1 MAAIVPT
8 GAIGQ
13 PLLRNEDNRLLTGK
27 GRFSDDNNLQ
37 GQAYAAIV
45 RSPHAHARIKAIDSL
60 AARAMPGVLDVLTGA
75 DWLADGLG
83 PIPHSPIPSGH
94 DGLGMTLEK
103 WQKVFIGRNYPLA
116 PERPRFAG
124 EAVAMV
130 IAETT
135 AIAQDAVEHVAV
147 EYEPLPAVTGTA
159 AAADPGAPKVWDET
173 DGNVCLDTTFG
184 DCANT
189 DKAFENAHHITRRTF
204 RITRNTGVPMEPRAS
219 VAEYDAASGKY
230 TLYTGGGGAVRYKNE
245 LLKIF
250 AVEDSRIRVVTE
262 DVGGNFGTRNRLFP
276 EYPLVM
282 WAAKRLGRPVKNT
295 TTRTECFLTDYQGR
309 DLVTSLELA
318 MDREG
323 RFLAMRADNLSNI
336 GAYTLSFTPLSKGA
350 ELVTGPYAVPY
361 ACIRARG
368 VFSHTVPTNPYRSA
382 GRPEVIYALERLV
395 DCAADELGID
405 RVELRRRNLVPAE
418 SMPFDSPL
426 GMTYDSGE
434 YHVTLDR
441 ALALSD
447 AAGFAKR
454 REHSEKK
461 GLLRGIG
468 YSTYVESSTGAPRER
483 AEIDIVGDGKRVD
496 VVIGTQSSGQ
506 GHETS
511 FCQVAAEWLGVP
523 FETVRLLQGDTD
535 VVKVGGGSHSGRS
548 MRMAGT
554 VIVMAG
560 DALIEKGKR
569 IAAHVLEAA
578 PDDIDFADGVFTISG
593 TDRSIGIFELAVQA
607 SSRNDLPEELQGG
620 LNSEAENI
628 MRTPAFPY
636 GAHVCEVE
644 IDPETGALTLDRY
657 GCVDDVGRVINP
669 VILDGQIHGG
679 IAQGAGEALLEDIVF
694 DGTTGQMLTASLMDY
709 AMPRAD
715 DMPGFATGTHELLSP
730 TNPLGIRS
738 GGEAGTT
745 PAPGAI
751 LNAVAD
757 ALRPL
762 GVDDVEMPATPHNI
776 WRAIMQARARR

>member
-1 MAAIVPT
+1 MPDGV
-8 GAIGQ
+8 IGQ
-13 PLLRNEDNRLLTGK
+13 PLLRNEDDRLLN
-27 GRFSDDNNLQ
+27 GRGQYSDDINLP
-37 GQAYAAIV
+37 GQAYAVMV
-45 RSPHAHARIKAIDSL
+45 RSPHAYANIRSIDAT
-60 AARAMPGVLDVLTGA
+60 AARAHPGVTDVLTGK
-75 DWLADGLG
+75 DWLDDGLQ

-103 WQKVFIGRNYPLA
+103 WQKVYLGLNYPLA
-116 PERPRFAG
+116 AERPRFAG

-130 IAETT
+130 IAESHM
-135 AIAQDAVEHVAV
+135 IAQDAADLVEVD
-147 EYEPLPAVTGTA
+147 YEPLPAVTGTIA
-159 AAADPGAPKVWDET
+159 ATLPEAPKVWDET
-173 DGNVCLDTTFG
+173 EGNVCLDTQFG
-184 DCANT
+184 DCENT
-189 DKAFENAHHITRRTF
+189 DKAFEQAHHITRRTF
-204 RITRNTGVPMEPRAS
+204 RITRNTGVPMEPRAG
-219 VAEYDAASGKY
+219 VGDYDPASGKY
-230 TLYTGGGGAVRYKNE
+230 TLYAGGGGAVRYKVE
-245 LLKIF
+245 LVKIF
-250 AVEDSRIRVVTE
+250 GVEDEQIRVVTQ

-295 TTRTECFLTDYQGR
+295 TTRTECFLSDFQGR

-318 MDREG
+318 LDENG
-323 RFLAMRADNLSNI
+323 KFLAMRADNISNI

-350 ELVTGPYAVPY
+350 ELVTGPYNIPY
-361 ACIRARG
+361 ACVRARG

-395 DCAADELGID
+395 DCAAAETGID
-405 RVELRRRNLVPAE
+405 RVELRRRNLVPADA
-418 SMPFDSPL
+418 MPFDSPL

-441 ALALSD
+441 ALELTEESGY
-447 AAGFAKR
+447 AARKA
-454 REHSEKK
+454 ESEAR

-468 YSTYVESSTGAPRER
+468 YATYVESSTGAPRER
-483 AEIDIVGDGKRVD
+483 AEIDVIGDEKRVE

-523 FETVRLLQGDTD
+523 FETVELLQGDTD
-535 VVKVGGGSHSGRS
+535 FVKVGGGSHSGRS

-560 DALIEKGKR
+560 DILIDKGKR
-569 IAAHVLEAA
+569 LAAHVMEAA
-578 PDDIDFADGVFTISG
+578 PDDIDFADGTFTISG
-593 TDRSIGIFELAVQA
+593 TDRSIGIFDLATEA
-607 SSRNDLPEELQGG
+607 ATRDDLPEDLQGG

-628 MRTPAFPY
+628 MHTPAFPY
-636 GAHVCEVE
+636 GAHICEVE
-644 IDPETGALTLDRY
+644 IDPDTGEISLDRY

-679 IAQGAGEALLEDIVF
+679 IVQGAGEAMLEDFVF
-694 DGTTGQMLTASLMDY
+694 DPDSGQVLTASLMDY
-709 AMPRAD
+709 AMPHAA
-715 DMPGFATGTHELLSP
+715 DMPSFRTGVHEMLSP

-762 GVDDVEMPATPHNI
+762 GVDDVEMPATPFNI
-776 WRAIMQARARR
+776 WQAIQQAQGRG

>member
-1 MAAIVPT
+1 MPDGV
-8 GAIGQ
+8 IGQ
-13 PLLRNEDNRLLTGK
+13 PLLRNEDDRLLN
-27 GRFSDDNNLQ
+27 GRGRYSDDINLP
-37 GQAYAAIV
+37 GQAYAVMV
-45 RSPHAHARIKAIDSL
+45 RSPHACANIRSIDAT
-60 AARAMPGVLDVLTGA
+60 AARAHPGVIDVLTGK
-75 DWLADGLG
+75 DWLDDGLQ

-103 WQKVFIGRNYPLA
+103 WQKVYLGLNYPLA
-116 PERPRFAG
+116 AERPRFAG

-130 IAETT
+130 IAESH
-135 AIAQDAVEHVAV
+135 AIAQDAAELVVV
-147 EYEPLPAVTGTA
+147 DYEPLPAVTGTVA
-159 AAADPGAPKVWDET
+159 ATLPQAPKVWDEA
-173 DGNVCLDTTFG
+173 DGNVCLDTQFG
-184 DCANT
+184 DCENT
-189 DKAFENAHHITRRTF
+189 DKAFEQAHHITRRTF
-204 RITRNTGVPMEPRAS
+204 RITRNTGVPMEPRAG
-219 VAEYDAASGKY
+219 VGDYDPASGKY
-230 TLYTGGGGAVRYKNE
+230 TLYAGGGGAVRYKVE
-245 LLKIF
+245 LVKIF
-250 AVEDSRIRVVTE
+250 GVKDDQVRVVTQ

-282 WAAKRLGRPVKNT
+282 WAAKRIGRPVKNT
-295 TTRTECFLTDYQGR
+295 TTRTECFLTDFQGR

-318 MDREG
+318 LDG
-323 RFLAMRADNLSNI
+323 NGNFLAMRADNISNI

-350 ELVTGPYAVPY
+350 ELVTGPYNIPY
-361 ACIRARG
+361 ACVRARG

-395 DCAADELGID
+395 DCAAAETGIE
-405 RVELRRRNLVPAE
+405 RVELRRRNLVPADA
-418 SMPFDSPL
+418 MPFDSPL

-441 ALALSD
+441 ALELTEESGY
-447 AAGFAKR
+447 AARKA
-454 REHSEKK
+454 ESEAR

-468 YSTYVESSTGAPRER
+468 YATYVESSTGAPRER
-483 AEIDIVGDGKRVD
+483 AEIDVIGDEKRVE

-523 FETVRLLQGDTD
+523 FETIELLQGDTD
-535 VVKVGGGSHSGRS
+535 FVKVGGGSHSGRS

-560 DALIEKGKR
+560 DVLIDKGKR
-569 IAAHVLEAA
+569 LAAHVLEAA
-578 PDDIDFADGVFTISG
+578 PDDIDFAEGTFTISG
-593 TDRSIGIFELAVQA
+593 TDRSIGIFDLATEA
-607 SSRNDLPEELQGG
+607 ATRDDLPEDLQGG

-628 MRTPAFPY
+628 MHTPAFPY
-636 GAHVCEVE
+636 GAHICEVE
-644 IDPETGALTLDRY
+644 IDPDTGEISLDRY

-679 IAQGAGEALLEDIVF
+679 IVQGAGEAMLEDFVF
-694 DGTTGQMLTASLMDY
+694 DPDSGQVLTASLMDY
-709 AMPRAD
+709 AMPHAA
-715 DMPGFATGTHELLSP
+715 DMPSFRTGVHEMLSP

-762 GVDDVEMPATPHNI
+762 GVDDVEMPATPFNI
-776 WRAIMQARARR
+776 WQAIQQAQGRG

>member
-1 MAAIVPT
+1 MPDGV
-8 GAIGQ
+8 IGQ
-13 PLLRNEDNRLLTGK
+13 PLLRNEDDRLLN
-27 GRFSDDNNLQ
+27 GRGRYSDDINLP
-37 GQAYAAIV
+37 GQAYAVMV
-45 RSPHAHARIKAIDSL
+45 RSPHACANIRSIDAT
-60 AARAMPGVLDVLTGA
+60 AARAHPGVIDVLTGK
-75 DWLADGLG
+75 DWLDDGLQ

-103 WQKVFIGRNYPLA
+103 WQKVYLGLNYPLA
-116 PERPRFAG
+116 AERPRFAG

-130 IAETT
+130 IAGSH
-135 AIAQDAVEHVAV
+135 AIAQDAAELVVV
-147 EYEPLPAVTGTA
+147 DYEPLPAVTGTVA
-159 AAADPGAPKVWDET
+159 ATLPEAPKVWDEA
-173 DGNVCLDTTFG
+173 DGNVCLDTQFG
-184 DCANT
+184 DCENT
-189 DKAFENAHHITRRTF
+189 DKAFEQAHHITRRTF
-204 RITRNTGVPMEPRAS
+204 RITRNTGVPMEPRAG
-219 VAEYDAASGKY
+219 VGDYDPASGKY
-230 TLYTGGGGAVRYKNE
+230 TLYAGGGGAVRYKVE
-245 LLKIF
+245 LVKIF
-250 AVEDSRIRVVTE
+250 GVKDDQVRVVTQ

-282 WAAKRLGRPVKNT
+282 WAAKRIGRPVKNT
-295 TTRTECFLTDYQGR
+295 TTRTECFLTDFQGR

-318 MDREG
+318 LDG
-323 RFLAMRADNLSNI
+323 NGNFLAMRADNISNI

-350 ELVTGPYAVPY
+350 ELVTGPYNIPY
-361 ACIRARG
+361 ACVRARG

-395 DCAADELGID
+395 DCAAAETGID
-405 RVELRRRNLVPAE
+405 RVELRRRNLVPADA
-418 SMPFDSPL
+418 MPFDSPL

-441 ALALSD
+441 ALELTEESGY
-447 AAGFAKR
+447 AARKAK
-454 REHSEKK
+454 SEAR

-468 YSTYVESSTGAPRER
+468 YATYVESSTGAPRER
-483 AEIDIVGDGKRVD
+483 AEIDVIGDEKRVE

-523 FETVRLLQGDTD
+523 FETIELLQGDTD
-535 VVKVGGGSHSGRS
+535 FVKVGGGSHSGRS

-560 DALIEKGKR
+560 DILIDTGKR
-569 IAAHVLEAA
+569 LAAHVLEAA
-578 PDDIDFADGVFTISG
+578 PDDIDFAEGTFTISG
-593 TDRSIGIFELAVQA
+593 TDRSIGIFDLATEA
-607 SSRNDLPEELQGG
+607 ATRDDLPEDLQGG

-628 MRTPAFPY
+628 MHTPAFPY
-636 GAHVCEVE
+636 GAHICEVE
-644 IDPETGALTLDRY
+644 IDPDTGEISLDRY

-679 IAQGAGEALLEDIVF
+679 IVQGAGEAMLEDFVF
-694 DGTTGQMLTASLMDY
+694 DPDSGQVLTASLMDY
-709 AMPRAD
+709 AMPHAA
-715 DMPGFATGTHELLSP
+715 DMPSFRTGVHEMLSP

-762 GVDDVEMPATPHNI
+762 GVDDVEMPATPFNI
-776 WRAIMQARARR
+776 WQAIQQAQGRG

>member
-1 MAAIVPT
+1 MPDGV
-8 GAIGQ
+8 IGQ
-13 PLLRNEDNRLLTGK
+13 PLLRNEDDRLLN
-27 GRFSDDNNLQ
+27 GRGRYSDDINLP
-37 GQAYAAIV
+37 GQAYAAMV
-45 RSPHAHARIKAIDSL
+45 RSPHAYAEIRSIDAS
-60 AARAMPGVLDVLTGA
+60 AARAHPGVIDVLTGQ
-75 DWLADGLG
+75 DWLDDGLQ

-94 DGLGMTLEK
+94 DGLGMSLEK
-103 WQKVFIGRNYPLA
+103 WQKVYLGLNYPLA

-130 IAETT
+130 IAESH
-135 AIAQDAVEHVAV
+135 AIAQDAAELVAV
-147 EYEPLPAVTGTA
+147 DYEPLPAVTATVA
-159 AAADPGAPKVWDET
+159 ATLPDAPKVWDET
-173 DGNVCLDTTFG
+173 DGNVCLDTRFG
-184 DCANT
+184 DCENT
-189 DKAFENAHHITRRTF
+189 DKAFETAHHITRRTF
-204 RITRNTGVPMEPRAS
+204 RITRNTGVPMEPRAG
-219 VAEYDAASGKY
+219 VGDYDPASGKF
-230 TLYTGGGGAVRYKNE
+230 TLYAGGGGAVRYKVE
-245 LLKIF
+245 LVKIF
-250 AVEDSRIRVVTE
+250 GVDDDQIRVVTQ

-276 EYPLVM
+276 EYALVM
-282 WAAKRLGRPVKNT
+282 WAAKRIGRPVKNT
-295 TTRTECFLTDYQGR
+295 TTRTECFLTDFQGR

-318 MDREG
+318 LDENG
-323 RFLAMRADNLSNI
+323 RFLAMRADNISNI

-350 ELVTGPYAVPY
+350 ELVTGPYNIPY
-361 ACIRARG
+361 ACVRARG

-395 DCAADELGID
+395 DCAAAETGID
-405 RVELRRRNLVPAE
+405 RIELRRRNLVPADA
-418 SMPFDSPL
+418 MPFDSPL

-441 ALALSD
+441 ALELTDEAGYVARK
-447 AAGFAKR
+447 AA
-454 REHSEKK
+454 SEAK

-468 YSTYVESSTGAPRER
+468 YATYVESSTGAPRER
-483 AEIDIVGDGKRVD
+483 AEIDIIGGEKRVE

-523 FETVRLLQGDTD
+523 FDTVELLQGDTD
-535 VVKVGGGSHSGRS
+535 FVKVGGGSHSGRS

-569 IAAHVLEAA
+569 LAAHVMEAA

-593 TDRSIGIFELAVQA
+593 TDRSIGIFDLATEA
-607 SSRNDLPEELQGG
+607 ESRDDLPEDLQGG

-644 IDPETGALTLDRY
+644 IDPETGEISLDRY

-679 IAQGAGEALLEDIVF
+679 IVQGAGEALLEDFVF
-694 DGTTGQMLTASLMDY
+694 DPDSGQALTASLMDY
-709 AMPRAD
+709 AMPHAA
-715 DMPGFATGTHELLSP
+715 DMPSFRTGVHEMLSP

-776 WRAIMQARARR
+776 WQAICRAKGRG

>member
-1 MAAIVPT
+1 MPDGV
-8 GAIGQ
+8 IGQ
-13 PLLRNEDNRLLTGK
+13 PLLRNEDNRLLTGT
-27 GRFSDDNNLQ
+27 GRFSDDMNLP
-37 GQAYAAIV
+37 GQAYAAMV
-45 RSPHAHARIKAIDSL
+45 RSPHAHARIISIDST
-60 AARAMPGVLDVLTGA
+60 AAKAHPGVIDVLTGA
-75 DWLADGLG
+75 DWLADGLA
-83 PIPHSPIPSGH
+83 PIPHSPIPSGS

-103 WQKVFIGRNYPLA
+103 WQKVYVGRNYPMA
-116 PERPRFAG
+116 AERPRFAG

-130 IAETT
+130 IAKTD
-135 AIAQDAVEHVAV
+135 AIAQDAAELVAI
-147 EYEPLPAVTGTA
+147 EYEPLPAVTATVAATA
-159 AAADPGAPKVWDET
+159 PDAPRVWDES

-184 DCANT
+184 DCENT
-189 DKAFENAHHITRRTF
+189 DRAFAAAHHITRRTF
-204 RITRNTGVPMEPRAS
+204 RITRNTGVPMEPRAGLGD
-219 VAEYDAASGKY
+219 YDTATGKY
-230 TLYTGGGGAVRYKNE
+230 TLYAGGGGAVRYKVE
-245 LLKIF
+245 LVRIF
-250 AVEDSRIRVVTE
+250 GVADDQIRVVTE

-295 TTRTECFLTDYQGR
+295 TSRTECFLTDFQGR
-309 DLVTSLELA
+309 DLVTTLELA
-318 MDREG
+318 MDRNG
-323 RFLAMRADNLSNI
+323 KFLAMRADNLSNI

-350 ELVTGPYAVPY
+350 ELVTGAYAVPF
-361 ACIRARG
+361 ACVRARG

-395 DCAADELGID
+395 DCAADEIGID
-405 RVELRRRNLVPAE
+405 RVELRRRNLVPAD

-434 YHVTLDR
+434 YRHTLDR
-441 ALALSD
+441 AVALTD
-447 AAGFAKR
+447 VAGFEGR
-454 REHSEKK
+454 RKESEKK

-468 YSTYVESSTGAPRER
+468 YSTYVESSSGAPRER
-483 AEIDIVGDGKRVD
+483 AELDIIGDQRRVE

-523 FETVRLLQGDTD
+523 FDTVELLQGDTD
-535 VVKVGGGSHSGRS
+535 FVKVGGGSHSGRS

-560 DALIEKGKR
+560 DALIDKGKKL
-569 IAAHVLEAA
+569 AAHVLEAA
-578 PDDIDFADGVFTISG
+578 IDDIDFADGQFTISG
-593 TDRSIGIFELAVQA
+593 TDRSIGIFELATEAVT
-607 SSRNDLPEELQGG
+607 RDDLPEELQGG

-628 MRTPAFPY
+628 MHTPAFPY
-636 GAHVCEVE
+636 GAHICEVE

-679 IAQGAGEALLEDIVF
+679 IVQGAGEAMLEDFIF
-694 DGTTGQMLTASLMDY
+694 DPSTGQPLTASLMDY
-709 AMPRAD
+709 AMPRAA
-715 DMPGFATGTHELLSP
+715 DMPSFRTDTHEMLSP

-762 GVDDVEMPATPHNI
+762 GVGDVEMPATPHNI
-776 WRAIMQARARR
+776 WQTIRRARTRG

>member
-1 MAAIVPT
+1 MPDGV
-8 GAIGQ
+8 IGQ
-13 PLLRNEDNRLLTGK
+13 PLLRNEDDRLLN
-27 GRFSDDNNLQ
+27 GRGRYSDDINLP
-37 GQAYAAIV
+37 GQAYAVMV
-45 RSPHAHARIKAIDSL
+45 RSPHACANIRSIDAT
-60 AARAMPGVLDVLTGA
+60 AARAHPGVIDVLTGK
-75 DWLADGLG
+75 DWLDDGLQ

-103 WQKVFIGRNYPLA
+103 WQKVYLGLNYPLA
-116 PERPRFAG
+116 AERPRFAG

-130 IAETT
+130 IAESH
-135 AIAQDAVEHVAV
+135 AIAQDAAELVVV
-147 EYEPLPAVTGTA
+147 DYEPLPAVTGTVA
-159 AAADPGAPKVWDET
+159 ATLPEAPKVWDEA
-173 DGNVCLDTTFG
+173 DGNVCLDTQFG
-184 DCANT
+184 DCENT
-189 DKAFENAHHITRRTF
+189 DKAFEQAHHITRRTF
-204 RITRNTGVPMEPRAS
+204 RITRNTGVPMEPRAG
-219 VAEYDAASGKY
+219 VGDYDPASGKY
-230 TLYTGGGGAVRYKNE
+230 TLYAGGGGAVRYKVE
-245 LLKIF
+245 LVKIF
-250 AVEDSRIRVVTE
+250 GVKDDQVRVVTQ

-282 WAAKRLGRPVKNT
+282 WAAKRIRRPVKNT
-295 TTRTECFLTDYQGR
+295 TTRTECFLTDFQGR

-318 MDREG
+318 LDG
-323 RFLAMRADNLSNI
+323 NGNFLAMRADNISNI

-350 ELVTGPYAVPY
+350 ELVTGPYNIPY
-361 ACIRARG
+361 ACVRARG

-395 DCAADELGID
+395 DCAAAETGIE
-405 RVELRRRNLVPAE
+405 RVELRRRNLVPADA
-418 SMPFDSPL
+418 MPFDSPL

-441 ALALSD
+441 ALELTEESGY
-447 AAGFAKR
+447 AARKA
-454 REHSEKK
+454 ESEAR

-468 YSTYVESSTGAPRER
+468 YATYVESSTGAPRER
-483 AEIDIVGDGKRVD
+483 AEIDVIGDEKRVE

-523 FETVRLLQGDTD
+523 FETVELLQGDTD
-535 VVKVGGGSHSGRS
+535 FVKVGGGSHSGRS

-560 DALIEKGKR
+560 DILIDKGKR
-569 IAAHVLEAA
+569 LAAHVMEAA
-578 PDDIDFADGVFTISG
+578 PDDIDFADGTFTISG
-593 TDRSIGIFELAVQA
+593 TDRSIGIFDLATEA
-607 SSRNDLPEELQGG
+607 ATRDDLPEDLQGG

-628 MRTPAFPY
+628 MHTPAFPY
-636 GAHVCEVE
+636 GAHICEVE
-644 IDPETGALTLDRY
+644 IDPDTGEISLDRY

-679 IAQGAGEALLEDIVF
+679 IVQGAGEAMLEDFVF
-694 DGTTGQMLTASLMDY
+694 DPDSGQVLTASLMDY
-709 AMPRAD
+709 AMPHAA
-715 DMPGFATGTHELLSP
+715 DMPSFRTGVHEMLSP

-762 GVDDVEMPATPHNI
+762 GVDDVEMPATPFNI
-776 WRAIMQARARR
+776 WQAIQQAQGRG

>member
-1 MAAIVPT
+1 MPDGV
-8 GAIGQ
+8 IGQ
-13 PLLRNEDNRLLTGK
+13 PLLRNEDDRLLN
-27 GRFSDDNNLQ
+27 GRGRYSDDINLP
-37 GQAYAAIV
+37 GQAYAVMV
-45 RSPHAHARIKAIDSL
+45 RSPHACANIRSIDAT
-60 AARAMPGVLDVLTGA
+60 AARAHPGVIDVLTGK
-75 DWLADGLG
+75 DWLDDGLQ

-103 WQKVFIGRNYPLA
+103 WQKVYLGLNYPLA
-116 PERPRFAG
+116 AERPRFAG

-130 IAETT
+130 IAESH
-135 AIAQDAVEHVAV
+135 AIAQDAAELVVV
-147 EYEPLPAVTGTA
+147 DYEPLPAVTGTVA
-159 AAADPGAPKVWDET
+159 ATLPEAPKVWDEA
-173 DGNVCLDTTFG
+173 DGNVCLDTQFG
-184 DCANT
+184 DCENT
-189 DKAFENAHHITRRTF
+189 DKAFEQAHHITRRTF
-204 RITRNTGVPMEPRAS
+204 RITRNTGVPMEPRAG
-219 VAEYDAASGKY
+219 VGDYDPASGKY
-230 TLYTGGGGAVRYKNE
+230 TLYAGGGGAVRYKVE
-245 LLKIF
+245 LVKIF
-250 AVEDSRIRVVTE
+250 GVKDDQVRVVTQ

-282 WAAKRLGRPVKNT
+282 WAAKRIGRPVKNT
-295 TTRTECFLTDYQGR
+295 TTRTECFLTDFQGR

-318 MDREG
+318 LDG
-323 RFLAMRADNLSNI
+323 NGNFLAMRADNISNI

-350 ELVTGPYAVPY
+350 ELVTGPYNIPY
-361 ACIRARG
+361 ACVRARG

-395 DCAADELGID
+395 DCAAAETGIE
-405 RVELRRRNLVPAE
+405 RVELRRRNLVPADA
-418 SMPFDSPL
+418 MPFDSPL

-441 ALALSD
+441 ALELTEESGY
-447 AAGFAKR
+447 AARKA
-454 REHSEKK
+454 ESEAR

-468 YSTYVESSTGAPRER
+468 YATYVESSTGAPRER
-483 AEIDIVGDGKRVD
+483 AEIDVIGDEKRVE

-523 FETVRLLQGDTD
+523 FETVELLQGDTD
-535 VVKVGGGSHSGRS
+535 FVKVGGGSHSGRS

-560 DALIEKGKR
+560 DILIDKGKR
-569 IAAHVLEAA
+569 LAAHVLEAA
-578 PDDIDFADGVFTISG
+578 PDDIDFADGTFTISG
-593 TDRSIGIFELAVQA
+593 TDRSIGIFDLATEA
-607 SSRNDLPEELQGG
+607 ATRDDLPEDLQGG

-628 MRTPAFPY
+628 MHTPAFPY
-636 GAHVCEVE
+636 GAHICEVE
-644 IDPETGALTLDRY
+644 IDPDTGEISLDRY

-679 IAQGAGEALLEDIVF
+679 IVQGAGEAMLEDFVF
-694 DGTTGQMLTASLMDY
+694 DPDSGQVLTASLMDY
-709 AMPRAD
+709 AMPHAA
-715 DMPGFATGTHELLSP
+715 DMPSFRTGVHEMLSP

-762 GVDDVEMPATPHNI
+762 GVDDVEMPATPFNI
-776 WRAIMQARARR
+776 WQAIQQAQGRG

>member
-1 MAAIVPT
+1 MPDGV
-8 GAIGQ
+8 IGQ
-13 PLLRNEDNRLLTGK
+13 PLLRNEDDRLLN
-27 GRFSDDNNLQ
+27 GRGRYSDDINLP
-37 GQAYAAIV
+37 GQAYAVMV
-45 RSPHAHARIKAIDSL
+45 RSPHACANIRSIDAT
-60 AARAMPGVLDVLTGA
+60 AARAHPGVIDVLTGK
-75 DWLADGLG
+75 DWLDDGLQ

-103 WQKVFIGRNYPLA
+103 WQKVYLGLNYPLA
-116 PERPRFAG
+116 AERPRFAG

-130 IAETT
+130 IAESH
-135 AIAQDAVEHVAV
+135 AIAQDAAELVVV
-147 EYEPLPAVTGTA
+147 DYEPLPAVTGTVA
-159 AAADPGAPKVWDET
+159 ATLPEAPKVWDEA
-173 DGNVCLDTTFG
+173 DGNVCLDTQFG
-184 DCANT
+184 DCENT
-189 DKAFENAHHITRRTF
+189 DKAFEQAHHITRRTF
-204 RITRNTGVPMEPRAS
+204 RITRNTGVPMEPRAG
-219 VAEYDAASGKY
+219 VGDYDPASGKY
-230 TLYTGGGGAVRYKNE
+230 TLYAGGGGAVRYKVE
-245 LLKIF
+245 LVKIF
-250 AVEDSRIRVVTE
+250 GVKDDQVRVVTQ

-282 WAAKRLGRPVKNT
+282 WAAKRIGRPVKNT
-295 TTRTECFLTDYQGR
+295 TTRTECFLTDFQGR

-318 MDREG
+318 LDG
-323 RFLAMRADNLSNI
+323 NGNFLAMRADNISNI

-350 ELVTGPYAVPY
+350 ELVTGPYNIPY
-361 ACIRARG
+361 ACVRARG

-395 DCAADELGID
+395 DCAAAETGIE
-405 RVELRRRNLVPAE
+405 RVELRRRNLVPADA
-418 SMPFDSPL
+418 MPFDSPL

-441 ALALSD
+441 ALELTEESGY
-447 AAGFAKR
+447 AARKA
-454 REHSEKK
+454 ESEAR

-468 YSTYVESSTGAPRER
+468 YATYVESSTGAPRER
-483 AEIDIVGDGKRVD
+483 AEIDVIGDEKRVE

-523 FETVRLLQGDTD
+523 FETVELLQGDTD
-535 VVKVGGGSHSGRS
+535 FVKVGGGSHSGRS

-560 DALIEKGKR
+560 DILIDKGKR
-569 IAAHVLEAA
+569 LAAHVLEAA
-578 PDDIDFADGVFTISG
+578 PDDIDFADGTFTISG
-593 TDRSIGIFELAVQA
+593 TDRSIGIFDLATEA
-607 SSRNDLPEELQGG
+607 ATRDDLPEDLQGG

-628 MRTPAFPY
+628 MHTPAFPY
-636 GAHVCEVE
+636 GAHICEVE
-644 IDPETGALTLDRY
+644 IDPDTGEISLDRY

-679 IAQGAGEALLEDIVF
+679 IVQGAGEAMLEDFVF
-694 DGTTGQMLTASLMDY
+694 DPDSGQVLTASLMDY
-709 AMPRAD
+709 AMPHAA
-715 DMPGFATGTHELLSP
+715 DMPSFRTGVHEMLSP

-762 GVDDVEMPATPHNI
+762 GVDDVEMPATPFNI
-776 WRAIMQARARR
+776 WQAIQQAHGRG